1 MKKFLTSKTS
11 ATGTLIILS
20 FILIFHLL
28 VISGVIP
35 FNIVWGGNVYDKNR
49 LLVMET
55 ISIAVNLLLL
65 LFVCAYLGIIKIR
78 VNAQAARIGFWT
90 MFILFSLNTLGNSM
104 SKNPLEF
111 YIFTPLTLLLSLFCF
126 RVAAYRANEQ

>member
-1 MKKFLTSKTS
+1 
-11 ATGTLIILS
+11 
-20 FILIFHLL
+20 
-28 VISGVIP
+28 
-35 FNIVWGGNVYDKNR
+35 
-49 LLVMET
+49 MET

-65 LFVCAYLGIIKIR
+65 LFVCAYLRIIKIR